1 MATRGAT
8 SLEETLSG
16 LGEGLGDFGVQLQ
29 KLRTRKG
36 LEQLVIFL

>member
-1 MATRGAT
+1 MASHGAA